1 MSVPAALATGAA
13 VAAALM
19 AGTELSIVAGSTLA
33 ALTLALGGILA
44 AAAAAHAIV
53 SLAPARTDASKGA
66 V

>member
-1 MSVPAALATGAA
+1 MSVPAALAAGAA

-44 AAAAAHAIV
+44 AAAAHAIV
-53 SLAPARTDASKGA
+53 SLAPARTDAAKAA